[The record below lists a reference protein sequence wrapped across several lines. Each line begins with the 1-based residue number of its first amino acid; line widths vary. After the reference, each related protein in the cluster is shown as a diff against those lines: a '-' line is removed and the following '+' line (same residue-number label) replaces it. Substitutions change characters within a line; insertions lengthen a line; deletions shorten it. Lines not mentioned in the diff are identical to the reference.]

1 MMALMSKK
9 LEFIFVALAM
19 TQMVVHSFSMGPSVR
34 RGSRLQTRSPHYV
47 NADRSR
53 LSMKRAA
60 SAPGSSLEEGLGWKS
75 VVSTNA
81 DLNEAVDEIVASVSL
96 NNEGNMSKYNL
107 AIFFTSS
114 IYEASAFKYDEL
126 FDTLSKKM
134 PGMKTMIGCT
144 TGKPLHGH
152 RRQNAPICRKFCL
165 NRRSIKCQS
174 SFESWDFWE
183 HV

>member
-1 MMALMSKK
+1 M
-9 LEFIFVALAM
+9 
-19 TQMVVHSFSMGPSVR
+19 R
-34 RGSRLQTRSPHYV
+34 R
-47 NADRSR
+47 
-53 LSMKRAA
+53 KA
-60 SAPGSSLEEGLGWKS
+60 SSSTNSLEQDNGQQHGSNLGWKS

-81 DLNEAVDEIVASVSL
+81 DLNEAVDEIIASVSL

-144 TGKPLHGH
+144 TG
-152 RRQNAPICRKFCL
+152 
-165 NRRSIKCQS
+165 
-174 SFESWDFWE
+174 ESP
-183 HV
+183 